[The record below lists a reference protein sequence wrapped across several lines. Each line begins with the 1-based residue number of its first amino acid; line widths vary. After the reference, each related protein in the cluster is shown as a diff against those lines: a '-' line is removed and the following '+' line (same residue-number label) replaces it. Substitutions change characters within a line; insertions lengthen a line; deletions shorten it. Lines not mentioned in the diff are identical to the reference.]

1 MSPPLLYYHF
11 ASRSGLIRAAL
22 EHASEQAPSTA
33 LRREPTG
40 KDGFEAVQTAL
51 LAELDDDR
59 AVRENA
65 VVWGEVSASAVFEP
79 ALREDVRRVSEEW
92 CATVAAGIQRGCR
105 RRLDPPRRG
114 SRRGGADPDHAGGR
128 PLHPLAC
135 RGDRPRAGS
144 RAPSRRDRA
153 NAAASAG
160 AVSSPYLFGAADL
173 PRSPPRE
180 IQVDMRGTRLW
191 LVIAMIIGLLAS
203 AIVAGCGDDDDD
215 SSGGSDESA
224 DLGLIQDGTLM
235 VASDIPY
242 PPFEQG
248 DPAGLRGLRHRSDQ
262 RRRR

>member
-92 CATVAAGIQRGCR
+92 CRDGRGR
-105 RRLDPPRRG
+105 
-114 SRRGGADPDHAGGR
+114 DH
-128 PLHPLAC
+128 
-135 RGDRPRAGS
+135 S
-144 RAPSRRDRA
+144 
-153 NAAASAG
+153 AAATTARSA
-160 AVSSPYLFGAADL
+160 S
-173 PRSPPRE
+173 
-180 IQVDMRGTRLW
+180 TRIL
-191 LVIAMIIGLLAS
+191 
-203 AIVAGCGDDDDD
+203 
-215 SSGGSDESA
+215 
-224 DLGLIQDGTLM
+224 
-235 VASDIPY
+235 
-242 PPFEQG
+242 
-248 DPAGLRGLRHRSDQ
+248 
-262 RRRR
+262 RRRRRS